1 MATLGSRLTR
11 RPEWPLVLVFTW
23 FPLWWVL
30 GLTQLAFLAATVW
43 MAWWLLRRTSV
54 TLPHGLG
61 WWLLFLVTVGV
72 GVVAVKVDVP
82 GAMHLADDTR
92 YLTWALRMV
101 WLVEA
106 TVVLLYIRNTKEQ
119 ISSLRVSRILATM
132 FVTIVVGGLLGSL
145 APTIQLHSLAELVL
159 PGRLASS
166 PFVASLVHPNLAER
180 QVYLD
185 QVNFRPSAPFPYAND
200 WGLNFACFLPFFLRA
215 WLGRDA
221 GRRRYLAPVVLTVAA
236 VPVVYSGNR
245 GLWAVLLLLM
255 VVLIVKQAT
264 AGRYRPLLALAA
276 AVVIGA
282 TVVALSPLSTALEA
296 RFSGHNSNQGRL
308 SLAAIT
314 IKGMAESSPVIGDGT
329 TRKAQGSFYSIAG
342 GATPDCYTCAPPA
355 LGTQGFLWW
364 MLFATG
370 FVGAA
375 LGLVFLLTNLWRHR
389 HGHDPTTVA
398 CWCVVIAFVAALPV
412 YDWTITAGFAAMTA
426 LALLDRRVADPRR
439 VVAVPLRLGSVCLHP
454 SLVVGCVVTG
464 ILLGGVWQWH
474 HGPTYV
480 ARVTVYLPSDA
491 SQEGRATT
499 LDTQARF
506 IDAPAVLAPTADQ
519 RAGDRAA
526 HRGDLTVEATANS
539 RLLIVS
545 YTSTD
550 PVAARTVAETTA
562 NGLIRLSADTTGAAQ
577 HRERSTLLR
586 RLDGDLMAE
595 DRLLTGLKHVPTGSL
610 SDAPVTRMTE
620 ELAELRGDAA
630 STSQQLRVLS
640 ASARDVPQIVGQTA
654 VTATPQRW
662 NVALASG
669 LVLGL
674 LVGVGAERVARR
686 RGPRLGSLD
695 AGRRR
700 MLGLD
705 LPVTEQ
711 MPEAVSYLSADP
723 RNSHLC
729 SLSAHI
735 TSRQARAH
743 PRRPDVM
750 LVATRSTRVSHVMR
764 TRARLE
770 SHGVPVAGVL
780 LTSDR
785 REEHP

>member
-30 GLTQLAFLAATVW
+30 GLTQLAFLVATAW
-43 MAWWLLRRTSV
+43 MVWWLIRRTSV

-61 WWLLFLVTVGV
+61 WWLLFLVTAGV

-145 APTIQLHSLAELVL
+145 APAVQLHSLAEMLL

-180 QVYLD
+180 QVYLGA
-185 QVNFRPSAPFPYAND
+185 VNFRPSAPFPYAND

-221 GRRRYLAPVVLTVAA
+221 GRRRHVAPLVLAAAA

-245 GLWAVLLLLM
+245 GLWAILLLLM

-264 AGRYRPLLALAA
+264 AGRFRPLLALG
-276 AVVIGA
+276 AVVVVGA
-282 TVVALSPLSTALEA
+282 VVVALSPLSSAVEA

-308 SLAAIT
+308 ALATIT
-314 IKGMAESSPVIGDGT
+314 IKGMAESSPIIGDGT

-355 LGTQGFLWW
+355 LGTQGNLWW

-375 LGLVFLLTNLWRHR
+375 LGLLFWLSNLWRHR
-389 HGHDPTTVA
+389 RGHDPTA
-398 CWCVVIAFVAALPV
+398 LASWCVLLAFVAALPV
-412 YDWTITAGFAAMTA
+412 YDWTITAAFAAMTA
-426 LALLDRRVADPRR
+426 VALLDRRVADPRR
-439 VVAVPLRLGSVCLHP
+439 VVALPLRMSAVCLHP
-454 SLVVGCVVTG
+454 SLVAGCVVAG
-464 ILLGGVWQWH
+464 VVLGGVWQIH
-474 HGPTYV
+474 HGTTYV
-480 ARVTVYLPSDA
+480 ARVTVYLPDDP
-491 SQEGRATT
+491 SQPGRATT

-506 IDAPAVLAPTADQ
+506 IDSPAVLAPTAVQ

-526 HRGDLTVEATANS
+526 HRGELTVEATANS
-539 RLLIVS
+539 RLLIIS

-550 PVAARTVAETTA
+550 PATARTVAETTA
-562 NGLIRLSADTTGAAQ
+562 QGLIGVLGDTTGAAQ
-577 HRERSTLLR
+577 ARRRTSLLR
-586 RLDGDLMAE
+586 SLDGDLVAQ
-595 DRLLTGLKHVPTGSL
+595 DRILTTLKQVPSGSL
-610 SDAPVTRMTE
+610 SDAAVTRMTQD
-620 ELAELRGDAA
+620 LADLRGDAA

-640 ASARDVPQIVGQTA
+640 AATQDPPRIVGQTA
-654 VTATPQRW
+654 VAAAPQRW
-662 NVALASG
+662 NVALGSG

-674 LVGVGAERVARR
+674 LAGVGAERVARR

-705 LPVTEQ
+705 LPITHHA
-711 MPEAVSYLSADP
+711 PEAAACLSADP
-723 RNSHLC
+723 RNSRLCTLSEHL
-729 SLSAHI
+729 
-735 TSRQARAH
+735 TSRRGHARSH
-743 PRRPDVM
+743 RSDVM
-750 LVATRSTRVSHVMR
+750 LVATPQTRVSHVMR

-780 LTSDR
+780 LTSDP
-785 REEHP
+785 REEHS